1 MNLRPLLHTYSILFF
16 LLLSSCT
23 NEKMSSESSEQIRT
37 DFSFT
42 YFEKGK
48 NSKEIREKISNFNK
62 ALQSI
67 ADKNDTLY
75 PLLLDYKIYYHK
87 RLKQY
92 DSALIFADSLERL
105 ATFKNETEWLA
116 LALYRKAVV
125 NRYLDDQEKVFL
137 YAFEA
142 RKRYLQLGDST
153 KAARRSLEMAI
164 AQSRMQDYTGSQE
177 SATEALRHLNKEK
190 DLQYL
195 SSAHN
200 IIAIAYRNQGFYKDA
215 LKEYKNALRYASN
228 LDDSLTYKN
237 NIGLVYRDLKN
248 YEEAVSIFDETYS
261 KVSVNDYSSRARY
274 LNNLEFSKWLTDND
288 KEVSSGLLKALQ
300 WRKSSNDHTGIIS
313 SYENLAKYYEK
324 TNKNLALEYSEK
336 WLNAGKEN
344 NNLQAQ
350 IDALEQ
356 LLVITPGD
364 KDYISDYIQLSDS
377 LKKINLRVK
386 NTFAKI
392 KFDEERKQQQIS
404 GLEASAALQA
414 LENQKIK
421 TRNYILIFIVI
432 FAIVLAIFIV
442 YYLREKH
449 KKEKIRETHKTETRI
464 SKKIHDEL
472 ANDVYNV
479 MSSLEAIAPTETM
492 DRIEHIYNR
501 TRNIS
506 RENNEINTGE
516 GYLDQ
521 LVSSLSSN
529 CPRDARLILSGEK
542 TIAWNDLNTEK
553 KLVIYR
559 VLQEIMINMN
569 KHSKASLVAFIF
581 SSEKNLLKIQYSD
594 NGIGV
599 KKESLK
605 SGNGV
610 QNMENRIFSINGK
623 LKFDTEQE
631 RGLKILI
638 QIPI

>member
-1 MNLRPLLHTYSILFF
+1 MNIRPLLHISSILYF
-16 LLLSSCT
+16 LFLCSCT
-23 NEKMSSESSEQIRT
+23 NEKKSSEPYDQART
-37 DFSFT
+37 DSSFT

-48 NSKEIREKISNFNK
+48 NSKEIREKICNFNK
-62 ALQSI
+62 AFQSI

-87 RLKQY
+87 RLKEY

-116 LALYRKAVV
+116 LALYRKAVI

-177 SATEALRHLNKEK
+177 SATEALRHLNKHK

-261 KVSVNDYSSRARY
+261 KVSANDYSSRARY

-350 IDALEQ
+350 IDALKQ

-404 GLEASAALQA
+404 SLEASAALQA
-414 LENQKIK
+414 LENQKIR
-421 TRNYILIFIVI
+421 TRNYILIFI
-432 FAIVLAIFIV
+432 AILAITLAIFIV

-449 KKEKIRETHKTETRI
+449 KKEKILETHKTETRI

-479 MSSLEAIAPTETM
+479 MSSLEAIAPAATM

-506 RENNEINTGE
+506 RENNEINIGQ

-542 TIAWNDLNTEK
+542 TITWNDLNTEK

-569 KHSKASLVAFIF
+569 KHSKASLVAIIF
-581 SSEKNLLKIQYSD
+581 SSGKNLLKIQYSD

-599 KKESLK
+599 KKESLT

-623 LKFDTEQE
+623 LKFEIEQDK
-631 RGLKILI
+631 GLKILI
-638 QIPI
+638 QIPL

>member
-1 MNLRPLLHTYSILFF
+1 MNLRPLLHTCSILFL

-23 NEKMSSESSEQIRT
+23 NEKRSSESNKQIRT
-37 DFSFT
+37 DSSFT
-42 YFEKGK
+42 YFEKGR
-48 NSKEIREKISNFNK
+48 NSKEIRDKIANFNK

-75 PLLLDYKIYYHK
+75 PLLLDYKVYYHQ
-87 RLKQY
+87 RLMEY

-105 ATFKNETEWLA
+105 ATFKKDTERLA
-116 LALYRKAVV
+116 LALYRKAVI
-125 NRYLDDQEKVFL
+125 NRDLDDQEKVFL

-200 IIAIAYRNQGFYKDA
+200 IIAIAYRNRGFYKDA

-228 LDDSLTYKN
+228 LQDSLSYQN

-248 YEEAVSIFDETYS
+248 YEEAISIFEESYS
-261 KVSVNDYSSRARY
+261 KVSEDDYKSRARY
-274 LNNLEFSKWLTDND
+274 LNNLEFSKWLANND
-288 KEVSSGLLKALQ
+288 KEVSSGLLKALE
-300 WRKSSNDHTGIIS
+300 WRKSSNDHTGIVS
-313 SYENLAKYYEK
+313 SYENLAKFYEK
-324 TNKNLALEYSEK
+324 TNKNLALKYSEK
-336 WLNAGKEN
+336 WLNTGKEN

-350 IDALEQ
+350 IDALKQ
-356 LLVITPGD
+356 LLKITPGD

-377 LKKINLRVK
+377 SKKINLQAK

-421 TRNYILIFIVI
+421 TRNYILMFIAILVI
-432 FAIVLAIFIV
+432 AIAIFIV
-442 YYLREKH
+442 YFLKEKH
-449 KKEKIRETHKTETRI
+449 KKEKILETHKTETRI

-479 MSSLEAIAPTETM
+479 MSSLEAIAPAETM
-492 DRIEHIYNR
+492 DSIEHIYNR

-506 RENNEINTGE
+506 RENREINTGE

-529 CPRDARLILSGEK
+529 CPRGARLILSGEK

-569 KHSKASLVAFIF
+569 KHSKASLVAIIF
-581 SSEKNLLKIQYSD
+581 SEEKNLLKIQYSD

-599 KKESLK
+599 KNESIK

-610 QNMENRIFSINGK
+610 QNMENRIFSINGT
-623 LKFDTEQE
+623 LKFDTQQE

-638 QIPI
+638 QIPL

>member
-1 MNLRPLLHTYSILFF
+1 
-16 LLLSSCT
+16 
-23 NEKMSSESSEQIRT
+23 
-37 DFSFT
+37 
-42 YFEKGK
+42 
-48 NSKEIREKISNFNK
+48 
-62 ALQSI
+62 
-67 ADKNDTLY
+67 
-75 PLLLDYKIYYHK
+75 
-87 RLKQY
+87 
-92 DSALIFADSLERL
+92 
-105 ATFKNETEWLA
+105 
-116 LALYRKAVV
+116 
-125 NRYLDDQEKVFL
+125 
-137 YAFEA
+137 
-142 RKRYLQLGDST
+142 
-153 KAARRSLEMAI
+153 MAI

-200 IIAIAYRNQGFYKDA
+200 IIAIAYRNRGFYKDA

-228 LDDSLTYKN
+228 LQDSLSYQN

-248 YEEAVSIFDETYS
+248 YEEAISIFEESYS
-261 KVSVNDYSSRARY
+261 KVSEDDYKSRARY
-274 LNNLEFSKWLTDND
+274 LNNLEFSKWLANND
-288 KEVSSGLLKALQ
+288 KEVSSGLLKALE
-300 WRKSSNDHTGIIS
+300 WRKSSNDHTGIVS
-313 SYENLAKYYEK
+313 SYENLAKFYEE
-324 TNKNLALEYSEK
+324 TNKNLALKYSEK
-336 WLNAGKEN
+336 WLNTGKEN

-350 IDALEQ
+350 IDALKQ
-356 LLVITPGD
+356 LLKITPD
-364 KDYISDYIQLSDS
+364 EDYISDYIQLSDS
-377 LKKINLRVK
+377 LKKINLQAK
-386 NTFAKI
+386 NIFAKI

-404 GLEASAALQA
+404 GLEASAAVQA

-432 FAIVLAIFIV
+432 LAIALAIFIV

-449 KKEKIRETHKTETRI
+449 KKEKILETHKTETRI

-479 MSSLEAIAPTETM
+479 MSSLEAIAPPATM

-516 GYLDQ
+516 GWLAQ

-542 TIAWNDLNTEK
+542 TIAWNDIIPEK

-559 VLQEIMINMN
+559 VLQEIMVNMN
-569 KHSKASLVAFIF
+569 KHSQASLVAIIF
-581 SSEKNLLKIQYSD
+581 SSDKNLLKIQYSD

-599 KKESLK
+599 KKESLT

-623 LKFDTEQE
+623 LKFETEQDK
-631 RGLKILI
+631 GLKILI